1 VVWHLRRQRRRRSM
15 LDSKLLA
22 VVWSRWTTLLHF
34 DAVYNNYCLNVTIIV
49 FFLFRGAERF
59 STFLFFTIFVFFPFS
74 KSIEINTVI
83 KQFVAI

>member
-34 DAVYNNYCLNVTIIV
+34 DAVYNNDCLNVII
-49 FFLFRGAERF
+49 
-59 STFLFFTIFVFFPFS
+59 IFVFYFVEPSVFQLFYFS
-74 KSIEINTVI
+74 QFLSFFRSPNQLKSTLLSNDL
-83 KQFVAI
+83 